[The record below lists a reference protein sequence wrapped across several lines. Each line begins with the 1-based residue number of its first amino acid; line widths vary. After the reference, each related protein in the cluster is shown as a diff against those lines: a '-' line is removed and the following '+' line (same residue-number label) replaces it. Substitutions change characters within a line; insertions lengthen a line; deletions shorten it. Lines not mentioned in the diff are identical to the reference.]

1 MEIKKNFTA
10 VITCLITLNCFAQA
24 PQSFKYQ
31 SIIRNAAGNPMA
43 TQTVTV
49 RASVHDGSASGTIVY
64 QETHAATTNQ
74 FGLINLS
81 IGGGTPVS
89 GNFSSIAWGTG
100 TKWMEIEADFGVG
113 FLPMGTSQLLSVPYA
128 LNALSAANAPTGATG
143 ATGPTG
149 TQGYSCWD
157 TNQNGI
163 NDPAEDVDNNGFWNV
178 SDCNAG
184 VAVPGPQGPT
194 GATGSQGIAGT
205 TGPTGPQGIP
215 GPTGADSFVEGP
227 TGPQGIT
234 GPTGSQGL
242 AGANGPTGPTGP
254 QGVAGPTGVTPTFA
268 VQFSVTG
275 NGTDWVIDNPS
286 DYNTGDNTDPTI
298 TLYRGFTY
306 KFNINAPGHPFR
318 IASAGAPGG
327 PQYNV
332 GVSTND
338 ISSGTITF
346 KVPMDAP
353 NTLFYYCTAHS
364 SMQGTINI
372 P

>member
-1 MEIKKNFTA
+1 MEKQLKLKILATA
-10 VITCLITLNCFAQA
+10 VGVVVYCFSFSQA

-31 SIIRNAAGNPMA
+31 SIIRNAAGNPLA

-49 RASVHDGSASGTIVY
+49 RASVHDASATGTVVY
-64 QETHAATTNQ
+64 QETHAVTTNQ

-81 IGGGTPVS
+81 IGNGTPVS

-100 TKWMEIEADFGVG
+100 TKWMEIEANFGAG
-113 FLPMGTSQLLSVPYA
+113 FLPMGTAQLLSVPYA
-128 LNALSAANAPTGATG
+128 LNAANGPVGATG

-149 TQGYSCWD
+149 SQGYPCWD
-157 TNQNGI
+157 TNQNGV

-194 GATGSQGIAGT
+194 GVTGSQGPTGAMGSTGAQGPTGAGSTVAGPAGPTGITGVQGITGPTGVGTTGAKGATGATGSQGIAG
-205 TGPTGPQGIP
+205 
-215 GPTGADSFVEGP
+215 
-227 TGPQGIT
+227 
-234 GPTGSQGL
+234 PTGS
-242 AGANGPTGPTGP
+242 
-254 QGVAGPTGVTPTFA
+254 FA
-268 VQFSVTG
+268 QFSITG
-275 NGTDWVIDNPS
+275 NGSVWLIDNPS
-286 DYNTGDNTDPTI
+286 DYNSGNNANPTL

-318 IASAGAPGG
+318 IASGAAPTG

-332 GVSTND
+332 GVSSND
-338 ISSGTITF
+338 VQSGTITF

-353 NTLFYYCTAHS
+353 TTLFYYCTIHS
-364 SMQGTINI
+364 AMQGTINI